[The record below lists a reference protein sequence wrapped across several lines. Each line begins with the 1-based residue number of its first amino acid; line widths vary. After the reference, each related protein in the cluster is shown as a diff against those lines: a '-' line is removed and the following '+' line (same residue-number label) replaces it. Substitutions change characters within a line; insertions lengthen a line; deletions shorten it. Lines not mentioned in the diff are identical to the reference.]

1 VDLEFVLPDLT
12 DVCPGSVASALPE
25 AALQARYVDT
35 PDLRL
40 MRWGITL
47 RHRVESVEGS
57 GQVSQWT
64 VKLPED
70 AGGVALVR
78 HELSWPG
85 PFGPVPPEV
94 ASLVRAAARTQPLG
108 PVASL
113 NTQRRRV
120 ELSAADGTRL
130 AEVDD
135 DIVSVMDGDQV
146 ASRFREVEVELTPAA
161 SPDLLKAVVE
171 RLVRAG
177 AVEGDNRPKVV
188 RAIGPRAEQ
197 PPDVAIPKVGP
208 YSTVAQVVAAAIAS
222 ALTRIIRHDPGVRL
236 GDDPEHVHQ
245 ARVGTR
251 RLRSDLRTFGS
262 LIDAVWLDRTRSE
275 LRWVG
280 NALGEVRDADVLSER
295 LRADIATLPPVDSR
309 DAGAILRR
317 LASERDEARGRVLEE
332 LDSDRY
338 VALLEDLTAAAA
350 DPPTTGD
357 GRAGDVLPP
366 LVHKRWR
373 RLKRSVEAL
382 GQDPPDPA
390 LHQVRIQAK
399 RLRYASEAAIG
410 VIGSSARNL
419 ASAVAKVQTVLGD
432 HQDAVVAE
440 GWLRKFGSSNSAGPN
455 SASPDSTS
463 PDSTSPNS
471 VTQALVAGELIA
483 IQRQRQQETR
493 AAWTEP
499 WNAASRPR
507 LRTWLKP
514 KRKS

>member
-1 VDLEFVLPDLT
+1 
-12 DVCPGSVASALPE
+12 
-25 AALQARYVDT
+25 
-35 PDLRL
+35 

-57 GQVSQWT
+57 GEVSQWT

-70 AGGVALVR
+70 AGGIALVR

-85 PFGPVPPEV
+85 PFGPVPPQV
-94 ASLVRAAARTQPLG
+94 ASLVRAAARRQPLG

-120 ELSAADGTRL
+120 ELSDAGGTRL

-135 DIVSVMDGDQV
+135 DIVSVMDGDKV
-146 ASRFREVEVELTPAA
+146 LSRFREVEVELTPEA
-161 SPDLLKAVVE
+161 SPDLLKAILE
-171 RLVRAG
+171 CLVRAG

-197 PPDVAIPKVGP
+197 GPDVVIPKVGP
-208 YSTVAQVVAAAIAS
+208 HATVAQVVAAAIAS

-262 LIDAVWLDRTRSE
+262 LLDAGWLDRIRSE

-295 LRADIATLPPVDSR
+295 LRADIATLPPIDSR
-309 DAGAILRR
+309 AAGGILRR
-317 LASERDEARGRVLEE
+317 LASERDEARGRVLEV

-338 VALLEDLTAAAA
+338 VTLLEDLTSAAA
-350 DPPTTGD
+350 DPPVAGD
-357 GRAGDVLPP
+357 GEGGARRAADVLPS
-366 LVHKRWR
+366 LVHKRWKSI
-373 RLKRSVEAL
+373 KRAVESL
-382 GQDPPDPA
+382 GEDPPDPA

-399 RLRYASEAAIG
+399 RLRYAAEAAAG
-410 VIGSSARNL
+410 VIGPPARNL
-419 ASAVAKVQTVLGD
+419 ASAIAKVQTVLGD

-440 GWLRKFGSSNSAGPN
+440 GWLRKFGSSNSA
-455 SASPDSTS
+455 
-463 PDSTSPNS
+463 SPNS
-471 VTQALVAGELIA
+471 MSQALVAGELVA
-483 IQRQRQQETR
+483 LQRQRQQETR
-493 AAWTEP
+493 AAWTKP
-499 WNAASRPR
+499 WKAASRPR
-507 LRTWLKP
+507 LRAWLK
-514 KRKS
+514 S